1 MKADI
6 LTLFNNNS
14 ELAETAEGLAKR
26 IRCTPGEAQKEIE
39 DLVELGIL
47 NKNEVYTFVQ
57 DRNKEIQDAISKQL
71 ILGEITE
78 REASVSAEVSRSP
91 TGIEVLDKAL
101 PSGMPTVGTM
111 LILSDPGAGHE
122 NLLGYFV
129 GRQIAAEKS
138 VLYVTLDSFPDNVRQ
153 LVGPYVSNGKL
164 DWSPLIF
171 IDCYSKGVGLES
183 NEDYTPTA
191 ENLSEISVAISDIM
205 TKHKISMLVLDSLN
219 TLVRNRGVRSAVEF
233 LRVFVARTRQ
243 AGALSL
249 VTMNRRAFH
258 QAIIA
263 SAQDIVDG
271 VIEMKID
278 ETPEGSARALRILRM
293 MGTKHLMSWMKYDIG
308 DDGMLV
314 DPLSR

>member
-1 MKADI
+1 VKADI

-26 IRCTPGEAQKEIE
+26 IGCTSPEAQKEIE

-47 NKNEVYTFVQ
+47 NKSEVYTFVQ

-71 ILGEITE
+71 ILGETTE
-78 REASVSAEVSRSP
+78 REASVSAEISRSP
-91 TGIEVLDKAL
+91 TGIGVLDKAL
-101 PSGMPTVGTM
+101 PSGMPNVGTM

-122 NLLGYFV
+122 NLLAYFV
-129 GRQIAAEKS
+129 GNQIGADKS

-153 LVGPYVSNGKL
+153 MVGSYITNGKL

-171 IDCYSKGVGLES
+171 IDCYSKAVGLES
-183 NEDYTPTA
+183 NEDYTPNA

-205 TKHKISMLVLDSLN
+205 AKRKISMLVLDSFN

-258 QAIIA
+258 PAIIA

-278 ETPEGSARALRILRM
+278 ETPEGSVRELRILRM
-293 MGTKHLMSWMKYDIG
+293 MGTKHLMSWIKYDIG
-308 DDGMLV
+308 DDGTLI
-314 DPLSR
+314 DPFSR